1 MKILLLE
8 DHPIVRLGL
17 VQVILGRWPDSE
29 ILEMETAHDALA
41 QVRQTSFDI
50 VVTDLNLPDTKGLE
64 SLGLLLRAAPSA
76 KVLVLSLN
84 DEAAYAARALQM
96 GAYGYLEKSRASK
109 ELITALETIQSGQ
122 RYLTASQADRLAR
135 QMAGEV
141 SLRSHE
147 KLTDQ
152 EHRVMLLLAEGVRVT
167 EIGERMNLSPKTV
180 TTYRTRV
187 LEKLGL
193 SSNSDLLRYCLEHG
207 LLQ

>member
-29 ILEMETAHDALA
+29 ILEMETARDALA
-41 QVRQTSFDI
+41 QVRQTAFDI

-109 ELITALETIQSGQ
+109 ELISALETIQSGQ

-141 SLRSHE
+141 SVRSHE